1 MASDSEKSVSKT
13 AVGVLF
19 ILFGVLFTISY
30 WMVGSPLL
38 QEVIEVG
45 INDTWATVG
54 MKRIRYSQQSI
65 LNVSLEENG
74 SGLNWSRTG
83 TMQGVEFLL
92 QLGGK
97 PGGVPCSG

>member
-1 MASDSEKSVSKT
+1 
-13 AVGVLF
+13 
-19 ILFGVLFTISY
+19 
-30 WMVGSPLL
+30 MVGSPLL

-45 INDTWATVG
+45 INDTWAPVG